1 MPTVSPSYPADD
13 TTADVGD
20 YNVIIQ
26 AILAVFNGHIDADNI
41 EPGSLPWSVMDTF
54 TGEIPAAAME
64 DDANLVK
71 YRDEFGV
78 GRVISGGV
86 WSAGSGL
93 NGNMTAAVVYTPNG
107 KRYSVAAVSNYAFTA
122 SKDTYVSVLSNG
134 SLDYSPVANGAAPPS
149 LGTDAV
155 LLYVVVTNGS
165 AITACHDCRIQN
177 EGEIGRYVVGAEV
190 DRLTVANIPTWAK
203 YLEVEIVFVP
213 NGVIN
218 SRLHF
223 NNDTGN
229 NYSEQFS
236 TDFATP
242 PTDNTAI
249 GGIDLE
255 GGSAARFQH
264 TRVEIIN
271 IATQVKMAKVRTV
284 HNAASNAASAA
295 PDTIELYGK
304 WAETSNLINRIDII
318 NDGAG
323 GYAVGSELIVRARR

>member
-1 MPTVSPSYPADD
+1 MPTVSPTYPADD

-26 AILAVFNGHIDADNI
+26 AILAVFNGHIDGDNI

-54 TGEIPAAAME
+54 SGEIPATAME

-71 YRDEFGV
+71 FRDEIGL

-107 KRYSVAAVSNYAFTA
+107 KRYAVASVSNYAFTA
-122 SKDTYVSVLSNG
+122 SKDTYVSVQSNG
-134 SLDYSPVANGAAPPS
+134 SLDYTAVANGAAPPA

-203 YLEVEIVFVP
+203 YLEVEFVLVP

-223 NNDTGN
+223 NNDTGA
-229 NYSEQFS
+229 NYSEIFS
-236 TDFATP
+236 TDFGAS
-242 PTDNTAI
+242 TDNASLT
-249 GGIDLE
+249 GIDLE
-255 GGSAARFQH
+255 GGSGARFQH
-264 TRVEIIN
+264 TRIEVIN

-284 HNAASNAASAA
+284 HNAASNAASVA
-295 PDTIELYGK
+295 PDTIELHGK
-304 WAETSNLINRIDII
+304 WANVADLINRIDII

-323 GYAVGSELIVRARR
+323 GYAVGSELVVRARR